1 MQCVMV
7 TVTTDSSRAQ
17 RVGLMRMV
25 TFILGAAAGANKM
38 TTVSGMYSHRVLWRV
53 TGSLCPFLPPDGL
66 LFPLARIRLVDRNS
80 FAQSTLRRPRG
91 FEESQAACVSKGAH
105 SLT

>member
-1 MQCVMV
+1 MV
-7 TVTTDSSRAQ
+7 TVATDSSRAQ

-25 TFILGAAAGANKM
+25 TFVWGAAAGASKM

-66 LFPLARIRLVDRNS
+66 LFPLARIMLVDRNS

>member
-1 MQCVMV
+1 MQCVIV
-7 TVTTDSSRAQ
+7 TVATDSSSAQ

-25 TFILGAAAGANKM
+25 TFILGAAAGTNKM
-38 TTVSGMYSHRVLWRV
+38 TTVSGMYCHWVRGRV

-66 LFPLARIRLVDRNS
+66 LFPLARIMLVDRNS
-80 FAQSTLRRPRG
+80 FAHSTLRRPRG